1 VLTIKFSTLAVA
13 LSLIAGLALG
23 GCSNTFDG
31 AGKDI
36 ERAGQAVQRT
46 F

>member
-1 VLTIKFSTLAVA
+1 MRKLILFACFVTVAGFLA
-13 LSLIAGLALG
+13 
-23 GCSNTFDG
+23 GCSNTLDG

-36 ERAGQAVQRT
+36 ERAGEKIQDT